1 MIISKTP
8 LRMSLVGGGSDLPA
22 YYRTAPGAVVST
34 TIDKYV
40 YVSINPKFDG
50 GIRLAYSRTEEVASL
65 TEIKH
70 DLFRAALEMLDV
82 NGGVEVTTTADIPSR
97 GTGLGSSSSFT
108 VGLLNAVNA
117 FKNRTSSAEWLAA
130 TASEIEI
137 ERCGAPIGKQDQYA
151 AAYGGMNLIEFNP
164 DGSVT
169 VQPLAIRPETIRDLF
184 SRLIVFYTGITRSA
198 SDILA
203 RQSGHVE
210 DDARVRAR
218 LGRMVE
224 LAYILR
230 DELCEGRLD
239 GLGEILRE
247 NWSLKKGLASG
258 ISNDDVDGWHDAAI
272 AAGADGGKLL
282 GAGSGGFLAFFA
294 PPGRHDAIEAAVGL
308 RRVTF
313 GFEPAGSHILLYSPT
328 PARSGR

>member
-1 MIISKTP
+1 
-8 LRMSLVGGGSDLPA
+8 MSFVGGGSDLPA
-22 YYRTAPGAVVST
+22 FYRTAPGAVLST

-50 GIRLAYSRTEEVASL
+50 GIRLAYSQTEEVTSL
-65 TEIKH
+65 DHIQHK
-70 DLFRAALEMLDV
+70 LFRAALETMGV
-82 NGGVEVTTTADIPSR
+82 TGGVEVTTTADIPSR

-117 FKNRTSSAEWLAA
+117 YMSRESSAEWLAA

-151 AAYGGMNLIEFNP
+151 AAYGGLNVIAFNP
-164 DGSVT
+164 DHSVT
-169 VQPLAIRPETIRDLF
+169 VEPLALQPEVQTELF
-184 SRLIVFYTGITRSA
+184 SQLVVFYTGVTRSA

-203 RQSGHVE
+203 RQSEQVT
-210 DDARVRAR
+210 DSSKSRAQ

-224 LAYILR
+224 LVYVLR
-230 DELCEGRLD
+230 DELCAGRLD
-239 GLGEILRE
+239 GFGEILRE

-258 ISNDDVDGWHDAAI
+258 ISNGEIDYWHDAAI
-272 AAGADGGKLL
+272 AAGAQGGKLL

-294 PPGRHDAIEAAVGL
+294 PREFHNAIEEAVGL
-308 RRVTF
+308 RRVAF
-313 GFEPAGSHILLYSPT
+313 NFEPSGSAILLS
-328 PARSGR
+328 ARKSANRK

>member
-1 MIISKTP
+1 
-8 LRMSLVGGGSDLPA
+8 MSFVGGGSDLPA
-22 YYRTAPGAVVST
+22 FYKTAPGAVLST

-50 GIRLAYSRTEEVASL
+50 GIRLAYSQTEEVASL
-65 TEIKH
+65 DQIQHKI
-70 DLFRAALEMLDV
+70 FREALETMGIK
-82 NGGVEVTTTADIPSR
+82 GGIEVTTTADIPSR

-117 FKNRTSSAEWLAA
+117 YKDLNSSAEWLAA

-151 AAYGGMNLIEFNP
+151 AAYGGLNLIAFNP
-164 DGSVT
+164 DGSVS
-169 VQPLAIRPETIRDLF
+169 VEPLSIRPEIQTELF
-184 SRLIVFYTGITRSA
+184 SKLVVFYTGVTRSA

-203 RQSGHVE
+203 RQSEQVT
-210 DDARVRAR
+210 DDSKSRAQ

-224 LAYILR
+224 LAYMLR
-230 DELCEGRLD
+230 DELCAGRLD
-239 GLGEILRE
+239 SFGEILRE

-258 ISNDDVDGWHDAAI
+258 ISNEDIDRWYDAAI
-272 AAGADGGKLL
+272 NAGAEGGKLL

-294 PPGRHDAIEAAVGL
+294 PCDLHDAIEKAVGL
-308 RRVTF
+308 RRVAF
-313 GFEPAGSHILLYSPT
+313 NFEPSGSEILLSLKKNNKQK
-328 PARSGR
+328 